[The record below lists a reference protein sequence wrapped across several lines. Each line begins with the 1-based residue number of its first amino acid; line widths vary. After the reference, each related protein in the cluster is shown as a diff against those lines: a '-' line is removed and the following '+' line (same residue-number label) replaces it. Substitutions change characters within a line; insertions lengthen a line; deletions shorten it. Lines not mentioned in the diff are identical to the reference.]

1 MTQASPSPR
10 AFAAPLV
17 EVASAKP
24 WLSAGLFIAVA
35 AAGTILGAYF
45 FQYVLGLAPCPLCLE
60 QRTPYY
66 LAIPLA
72 LAVTAAAAFKA
83 PALLIR
89 LGLLVLAGVLVW
101 GAYLGVY
108 HAGAEW
114 GFWAGPT
121 TCAQPTTIARTPG
134 DLLRQIQTGPRI
146 ADCTVAAWRFLGV
159 SLAGWNALI
168 AAVLALVALAAAS
181 RPRELA

>member
-1 MTQASPSPR
+1 MNPR
-10 AFAAPLV
+10 ASSAPLV
-17 EVASAKP
+17 EAVGAKP

-45 FQYVLGLAPCPLCLE
+45 FQYVWGLAPCPLCLE

-66 LAIPLA
+66 VAMPLA
-72 LAVTAAAAFKA
+72 LAVAAAAAFKA
-83 PALLIR
+83 PALIVR
-89 LGLLVLAGVLVW
+89 LALLALAGVMAW
-101 GAYLGVY
+101 GAYLGIY

-114 GFWAGPT
+114 GFWPGPT
-121 TCAQPTTIARTPG
+121 TCAQPVTIARTPG

-146 ADCTVAAWRFLGV
+146 ADCTVAAWRLLGV

-168 AAVLALVALAAAS
+168 AGFLALVALAAAS
-181 RPRELA
+181 RPRERS

>member
-1 MTQASPSPR
+1 MIQGNPSPR
-10 AFAAPLV
+10 AFAGALL
-17 EVASAKP
+17 EAAGAKP
-24 WLSAGLFIAVA
+24 WLAAGLFIAVA
-35 AAGTILGAYF
+35 ATGTILGAYF

-66 LAIPLA
+66 VAIPLA

-83 PALLIR
+83 PALAVR
-89 LGLLVLAGVLVW
+89 LGLLALAGVMIW

-121 TCAQPTTIARTPG
+121 TCAQPATIARTPA
-134 DLLRQIQTGPRI
+134 DLLRQIQTGPPI
-146 ADCTVAAWRFLGV
+146 ADCTVAAWRFLGI

-168 AAVLALVALAAAS
+168 ATALAAVALAAAS